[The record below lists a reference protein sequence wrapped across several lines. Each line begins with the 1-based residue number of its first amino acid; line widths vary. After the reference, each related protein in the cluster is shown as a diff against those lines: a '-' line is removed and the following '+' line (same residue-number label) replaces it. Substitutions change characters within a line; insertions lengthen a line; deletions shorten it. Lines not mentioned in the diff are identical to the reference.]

1 MLSQNFLPG
10 FSPDLFVNSLNGKSE
25 AYVFHNKFP
34 AHKSVYGQHHVPL
47 PQLWKTQYIHS
58 YGTGKDLFSGS
69 PVYK

>member
-1 MLSQNFLPG
+1 MLTQNFLSG

-34 AHKSVYGQHHVPL
+34 AHMSVYVPL

-69 PVYK
+69 PMYK